1 MLMTSAKVTMT
12 SSSIRHYIYGFEA
25 PRIQCNDNDGMDDV
39 TDVLVLVTYS
49 ILFLLLLIFSFFSI
63 RFSCVSCVRLSLD
76 CTVACRGRARVA
88 MDRFPFPVVRHGKGE
103 TEYGHGVSR
112 VKLPL
117 HQSLWI
123 LVRGCPNRGGQNCAP
138 GFGSIWPSRCQFE

>member
-1 MLMTSAKVTMT
+1 MVLRLQGYNAMTTT
-12 SSSIRHYIYGFEA
+12 
-25 PRIQCNDNDGMDDV
+25 DDV

-88 MDRFPFPVVRHGKGE
+88 MDRFPFPVVRQGRN
-103 TEYGHGVSR
+103 GVR
-112 VKLPL
+112 A
-117 HQSLWI
+117 
-123 LVRGCPNRGGQNCAP
+123 RR
-138 GFGSIWPSRCQFE
+138 F